1 MQRDLS
7 FPFLGQKLST
17 VVHTNTYM
25 MDALK
30 AVGFGPVFRR
40 SVRLMYDT
48 NRPPQRRIYANG
60 YYSDWFSNNKFYSR
74 WSAQTN

>member
-1 MQRDLS
+1 
-7 FPFLGQKLST
+7 
-17 VVHTNTYM
+17 M

-40 SVRLMYDT
+40 SVRLIYDT

-60 YYSDWFSNNKFYSR
+60 YYSDWFSINKFYSR